1 MKRNWAELIG
11 DDFPLFR
18 AALEEA
24 GVDKAKAQLII
35 EEVVA
40 YKRANLE
47 WAEYTVNALQEA
59 RAEVASLTARLN
71 QPKKY
76 LETPY
81 GSIHLVEE
89 A

>member
-35 EEVVA
+35 GEGGG
-40 YKRANLE
+40 YKKANL
-47 WAEYTVNALQEA
+47 
-59 RAEVASLTARLN
+59 
-71 QPKKY
+71 
-76 LETPY
+76 
-81 GSIHLVEE
+81 
-89 A
+89 

>member
-1 MKRNWAELIG
+1 MSWAEYIG
-11 DDFPLFR
+11 DDLPLFR
-18 AALEEA
+18 DALIEI
-24 GVDKAKAQLII
+24 GVENKKVLSII
-35 EEVVA
+35 DEVVE
-40 YKRANLE
+40 YKRKNAE

>member
-24 GVDKAKAQLII
+24 GVDKSKAQLII

>member
-1 MKRNWAELIG
+1 MSWAEYIG
-11 DDFPLFR
+11 DDLPLLR
-18 AALEEA
+18 DALIEI
-24 GVDKAKAQLII
+24 GVENKKVLSII
-35 EEVVA
+35 DEVVE
-40 YKRANLE
+40 YKRKNAE

-71 QPKKY
+71 QAKKY

>member
-1 MKRNWAELIG
+1 MSWAEYIG
-11 DDFPLFR
+11 DDLPLLR
-18 AALEEA
+18 DALIEI
-24 GVDKAKAQLII
+24 GVENKKVLSII
-35 EEVVA
+35 DEVVE
-40 YKRANLE
+40 YKRKNAE

-71 QPKKY
+71 QPEKY

-81 GSIHLVEE
+81 GFIHLVEE

>member
-1 MKRNWAELIG
+1 MKKNWAELIG

-59 RAEVASLTARLN
+59 RAEVASLTARLADEIRLT
-71 QPKKY
+71 K
-76 LETPY
+76 LEKQHANHPD
-81 GSIHLVEE
+81 
-89 A
+89 

>member
-1 MKRNWAELIG
+1 MKKNWAELIG

-24 GVDKAKAQLII
+24 GVAKAKAQLII

-71 QPKKY
+71 QPEKY

-81 GSIHLVEE
+81 GFIHLVEE

>member
-1 MKRNWAELIG
+1 MSWAEYIG
-11 DDFPLFR
+11 DDLPLLR
-18 AALEEA
+18 DALIEI
-24 GVDKAKAQLII
+24 GVENKKVLSII
-35 EEVVA
+35 DEVVE
-40 YKRANLE
+40 YKRKNAE
-47 WAEYTVNALQEA
+47 WAEYTVNALKEA

>member
-1 MKRNWAELIG
+1 MSWAEYIG
-11 DDFPLFR
+11 DDLPLLR
-18 AALEEA
+18 DALIEI
-24 GVDKAKAQLII
+24 GVENKKVLSII
-35 EEVVA
+35 DEVVE
-40 YKRANLE
+40 YKRKNAE